1 MPRTT
6 VIGVRPNW
14 LTWPDVAGIF
24 RIPDDDIRWLVNT
37 GQLTPR
43 VVRGV
48 TMFNSL
54 DVWRL
59 IQSYRD
65 AAHRRG
71 R

>member
-1 MPRTT
+1 MPPT
-6 VIGVRPNW
+6 VALRQVW
-14 LTWPDVAGIF
+14 QTWEDVTGILQLPDIDAQ
-24 RIPDDDIRWLVNT
+24 WLVNT
-37 GQLTPR
+37 GRDPR
-43 VVRGV
+43 VFRNK

-65 AAHRRG
+65 VAHRRG

>member
-1 MPRTT
+1 LPAAVAHR
-6 VIGVRPNW
+6 
-14 LTWPDVAGIF
+14 LTWLSSPEVCGILQVSQG
-24 RIPDDDIRWLVNT
+24 DIQWLVDT

-43 VVRGV
+43 VIRNE

-65 AAHRRG
+65 VAHRRG

>member
-1 MPRTT
+1 MPATVASRQVWLAWAE
-6 VIGVRPNW
+6 VIGT
-14 LTWPDVAGIF
+14 LQ
-24 RIPDDDIRWLVNT
+24 IPDADCQWLVNT

-43 VVRGV
+43 LARNGM
-48 TMFNSL
+48 MFNSL

-65 AAHRRG
+65 VAHRRG